1 MLVKYWMNKDVF
13 SVDADDSMQKGVN
26 LMKTH
31 AARMLTVMKG
41 KKLVGVVTDR
51 DLKRA
56 SASDATSL
64 EIHELLY
71 LISQIRIRDIM
82 TPNVVTVKPDHTLEE
97 AAARLLTNSISGA
110 PVVDEGG
117 HVVGTISQAEIF
129 MALVSLSGYG
139 KQGIQL
145 AFQIEDQ
152 PGSVKKVTDIIRNHG
167 GRIAS
172 ILTSTTRAPAGF
184 RNLYVRAYDVDR
196 NVVETLLDD
205 LRTAADVLY
214 MVDHRANNRIVF
226 ADQPSFKRA
235 ASES

>member
-1 MLVKYWMNKDVF
+1 MLVKYWMNKDVIG
-13 SVDADDSMQKGVN
+13 VDADDSMQKGVN

-110 PVVDEGG
+110 PVVDEEG

-196 NVVETLLDD
+196 SVVETLLDD

-214 MVDHRANNRIVF
+214 MVDHRENNRIVF

-235 ASES
+235 ASKS

>member
-1 MLVKYWMNKDVF
+1 MLVKYWMNKDVT
-13 SVDADDSMQKGVN
+13 SVDVDDSMQKATN
-26 LMKTH
+26 LMKTR
-31 AARMLTVMKG
+31 AVRMLTVMKG

-71 LISQIRIRDIM
+71 LISQIRIKDIM
-82 TPNVVTVKPDHTLEE
+82 TPNVVTVKADHTLEE

-110 PVVDEGG
+110 PVVDEAGN
-117 HVVGTISQAEIF
+117 VVGTISQTEIF
-129 MALVSLSGYG
+129 LALVSLSGYG

-145 AFQIEDQ
+145 AFQIEDR
-152 PGSVKKVTDIIRNHG
+152 PGSIKNVTDIIRGHG

-172 ILTSTTRAPAGF
+172 ILTSTSRSPAGF

-196 NVVETLLDD
+196 SAVEKLLDE
-205 LRTAADVLY
+205 LKTVAEVLY
-214 MVDHRANNRIVF
+214 MVDHRENKRIVF
-226 ADQPSFKRA
+226 ADQPGVKRA
-235 ASES
+235 ASSS